1 MMVGRPVEAEGS
13 FPGRERVGS
22 LRLADSL
29 LGAGILLEVRP
40 EMDLLKKEKMYGKK
54 QIHKVCDA

>member
-1 MMVGRPVEAEGS
+1 MMVGRPVEVEGS
-13 FPGRERVGS
+13 FLGT
-22 LRLADSL
+22 LLLADSL